1 MKRQVKTSAKRP
13 DAGLSMARVARLAAA
28 MLILSAWVAALL
40 YYRLGDPWQLWAV
53 FSLLPGGALAYLFDR
68 STVARVAIPMGV
80 AGSLWRDIQ
89 GNWLAE
95 VGTAFWLVGG
105 GLTTFLILRRSAVY
119 ILPLISP
126 SSELDNLRLLV
137 RFLGRD
143 IQPSPPFTVRPEKL
157 PTSLKTLGLTFLPSH
172 QALAVRVGKDL
183 RGSGPGLVWLP
194 PRAVVLSLFDLR
206 VHEQHAEDIK
216 ATTRDGIPVQTSLT
230 LTFCIRRAEHPEHSP
245 YPFPYDEHAIAEA
258 YYATTIGE
266 ANQEHLWYARVRP
279 QAIAHLVDA
288 LSRHTLNELYA
299 LNQRQQEPLRD
310 IGQNIRVML
319 EDEFLHQ
326 GVEILSVTI
335 GRLLLPLSV
344 LDRRLGQWKEAWNTA
359 IKDRA
364 TTAPTARRSWARPVV
379 RRLVRHTTLR
389 AAPIAPPLRP
399 VIVESLAL
407 RLLTAVVLTLAL
419 IIYLLV
425 ARAIEK
431 TSLLGLPIWLQSAI
445 QDYTLLSSFITPAL
459 TFLTQIINWP
469 VLRHL
474 IPLAAGWWVGRYLIA
489 HVLRG
494 LYDLPDRATADAYL
508 QHLASGTKK
517 KAPLR
522 RNAFEAERGSTP
534 LLRLGGLG
542 TVLVAEGDV
551 AITEINGQFS
561 RALGG
566 GEHKLNRFEA
576 VRTILDLREQRRSQ
590 PDVVIT
596 TREGLEIKTDVHVL
610 FRLSQGDENPSR
622 NNPFP
627 FDPESAR
634 RAAYAERVLE
644 DGQVAGWDSYPL
656 HFTLEALTSL
666 AAKLL
671 LDEIVDPN
679 RRYGPDFDPHIS
691 LQDQTYK
698 SAERDL
704 RNFGIQLLGVDIRAF
719 ELPEAVQETL
729 VRYWQTF
736 PDPLQSSGP
745 GGSSQTNP
753 STWWARPADNLGD
766 NPPDR

>member
-1 MKRQVKTSAKRP
+1 MKRQVKTSARRP
-13 DAGLSMARVARLAAA
+13 SANLSVVRVARLVVA
-28 MLILSAWVAALL
+28 MLIFSAWVAWIL
-40 YYRLGDPWQLWAV
+40 YQRLGGPWQLWAV

-68 STVARVAIPMGV
+68 STVARVAIPIGV
-80 AGSLWRDIQ
+80 AGSLWRDVQ
-89 GNWLAE
+89 GNWLLELGA
-95 VGTAFWLVGG
+95 AFWLVGG
-105 GLTTFLILRRSAVY
+105 GLTTFLVLRRSAAY
-119 ILPLISP
+119 ILPLVSP
-126 SSELDNLRLLV
+126 ASELENLRLLL

-143 IQPSPPFTVRPEKL
+143 PQPTPSFAVRPEKL
-157 PTSLKTLGLTFLPSH
+157 PTSLKTLGLAFLPSH

-183 RGSGPGLVWLP
+183 RGRGPGLVWLP
-194 PRAVVLSLFDLR
+194 PKAIVLSLFDLR
-206 VHEQHAEDIK
+206 MHEQRAENIK

-230 LTFCIRRAEHPEHSP
+230 LTFCIRRAERPEHSA

-326 GVEILSVTI
+326 GVEIVSVTI
-335 GRLLLPLSV
+335 GRLLIPPSV
-344 LDRRLGQWKEAWNTA
+344 LDRRLAQWKEAWNSA
-359 IKDRA
+359 IKERQA
-364 TTAPTARRSWARPVV
+364 TTPAARRSWARPVV
-379 RRLVRHTTLR
+379 RRLVRHTALR
-389 AAPIAPPLRP
+389 VSPAAAPLRQ
-399 VIVESLAL
+399 VAVESLAL
-407 RLLTAVVLTLAL
+407 RLLTFIVMVLAL
-419 IIYLLV
+419 FVYLLV
-425 ARAIEK
+425 GRAIEK
-431 TSLLGLPIWLQSAI
+431 TNLLGPPTWLQSI
-445 QDYTLLSSFITPAL
+445 FQDYALLSFMTPL
-459 TFLTQIINWP
+459 TFVAQLFNWH

-474 IPLAAGWWVGRYLIA
+474 IPLAAGWWVGHYLIA
-489 HVLRG
+489 HVLRT
-494 LYDLPDRATADAYL
+494 LYDLPDSATADAYL
-508 QHLASGTKK
+508 QHLSSGTKQK
-517 KAPLR
+517 RPLKR
-522 RNAFEAERGSTP
+522 DTFEAERGSSP
-534 LLRLGGLG
+534 LLRLGGPG
-542 TVLVAEGDV
+542 SIIVAEGDV
-551 AITEINGQFS
+551 AITELNGQFS
-561 RALGG
+561 RALGN

-576 VRTILDLREQRRSQ
+576 VRAILDLREQRRSQ
-590 PDVVIT
+590 RDVIIT

-610 FRLSQGDENPSR
+610 FRISQGDESPGR

-644 DGQVAGWDSYPL
+644 GGQIMTWDSYPL
-656 HFTLEALTSL
+656 HITLEALTNL
-666 AAKLL
+666 AVKLL
-671 LDEIVDPN
+671 LDEIIDPN

-704 RNFGIQLLGVDIRAF
+704 RDFGIQLLGVDIRAF

-736 PDPLQSSGP
+736 PDPLQNSGP
-745 GGSSQTNP
+745 GGSSQTDP
-753 STWWARPADNLGD
+753 STWWARPSDNLGD
-766 NPPDR
+766 NPP